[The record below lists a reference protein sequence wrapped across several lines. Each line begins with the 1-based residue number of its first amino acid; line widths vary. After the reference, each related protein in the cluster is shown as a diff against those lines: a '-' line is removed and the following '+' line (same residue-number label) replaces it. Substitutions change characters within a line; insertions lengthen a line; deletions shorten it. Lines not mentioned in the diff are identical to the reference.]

1 GVVGRPPRRRAD
13 HRGVRGARAG
23 RRSGG
28 EGLGRAPRDP
38 LGSAAPSR
46 EDSGEMLAPLHL
58 ALRRLRA
65 RLFVA
70 AATAV
75 AVGGA
80 AALVGWSSL
89 AAASAQEQNVHLRLG
104 ALPPAK
110 RAVRVVHTT
119 APLELDRD
127 AATVRAAFASLRD
140 VTGPLRAVRVWHPL
154 AP

>member
-1 GVVGRPPRRRAD
+1 MA
-13 HRGVRGARAG
+13 ARMTRVA
-23 RRSGG
+23 
-28 EGLGRAPRDP
+28 
-38 LGSAAPSR
+38 
-46 EDSGEMLAPLHL
+46 APLHL

-89 AAASAQEQNVHLRLG
+89 AAANAQERNVHLRLG

-110 RAVRVVHTT
+110 RAVRIVYTT
-119 APLELDRD
+119 PPLELDRN
-127 AATVRAAFASLRD
+127 AATVRGAFAALRD
-140 VTGPLRAVRVWHPL
+140 VTERPRLVRVWHPL
-154 AP
+154 APPDDTGTRVVVAAQPR